1 MLYHV
6 MTGELTCTAH
16 ASNHRQAAIKA
27 LTNCD
32 KDLGVLVVVNEREIT
47 DKPDSGNLYFLTQ
60 SILDDCSMRL
70 VG

>member
-6 MTGELTCTAH
+6 RSGDLDCSTH
-16 ASNHRQAAIKA
+16 ASDHREAAMKS
-27 LTNCD
+27 LMGSD
-32 KDLGVLVVVNEREIT
+32 KDLGVLVIVNDREI
-47 DKPDSGNLYFLTQ
+47 DEEDHSGNMYFLTQ

>member
-6 MTGELTCTAH
+6 RSGDLDCSTH
-16 ASNHRQAAIKA
+16 AADHREAAMKSIRSS
-27 LTNCD
+27 D
-32 KDLGVLVVVNEREIT
+32 RDLGMLVIVNEREI
-47 DKPDSGNLYFLTQ
+47 DDHDEAGNVYFLTQ

>member
-6 MTGELTCTAH
+6 MTGDLSCTAN
-16 ASNHRQAAIKA
+16 ASSHRQAAIKA
-27 LTNCD
+27 LKNCD

-47 DKPDSGNLYFLTQ
+47 EEFDSGNLYFLTQ
-60 SILDDCSMRL
+60 SILDDCGMRL